1 VIGRLARP
9 AALAVVAVGVFCSNA
24 SAAVPNTWRALGP
37 SAAQVLALAASPDSP
52 GTLYGATEDGVWKS
66 TSSGDSWAA
75 TGVGPTALA
84 QSMASDPG
92 NGDRVVAAATSCK
105 VWVSSNGAST
115 WGQAATAFAGT
126 GSCTPH
132 LSWTSAGLFA
142 LARGTLYQSADGG
155 LHWSSVGSPPGGT
168 DATAL
173 VVLPTAPATV
183 YVPTELG
190 TVQRSADGGGS
201 WASRSSGLPTSAPGD
216 PPPAVTR
223 LVADPADEETLY
235 AEVDGYGLFATS
247 DAGLSW
253 TAVDPPAGAT
263 TPLSF
268 PAALATTPTTLLA
281 AAGATLFR
289 SSDGGVSWEAATKSP
304 GGLGSGFATGLYADP
319 GDPAAVYLSGFG
331 VYRSLDAGET
341 FAYAGSGLAKATAHA
356 IEPVPGAP
364 GSYLVATEGVGI
376 QRTDD
381 DGESWE
387 VRNEGV
393 IGQTL
398 QLAADP
404 SHSDT
409 FFMEGAGHLWKTS
422 DGGAHWATSDAGI
435 PYGASAIGV
444 DPNTPSKVYT
454 AQLATVYRSTDGGA
468 TWPSSSALPAPGGT
482 VRRLVVDPTNSN
494 RIYAG
499 TNMAFYRSSDGGVT
513 WTLLHTDYVYDV
525 DVAIDGDVFV
535 SVDPHVLRFTPTGTT
550 PVVVPTG
557 LDEIAQTVKT
567 DPRDAETVYAGTV
580 HGLYETVDSGGR
592 WAKLTTAGLDSEF
605 VTGIT
610 SVSAG
615 HLMVSCARGTAA
627 IDLEGPSAGS
637 VSADEITQMSARLSG
652 SATPAGFS
660 ASAFYEYGPTA
671 SYGSTTAA
679 TALGSGVDPVP
690 LTASLASLS
699 PGTTYHYRLVVQSG
713 GGVAVTDDATFSTP
727 PLPPTASTVSS
738 TVLSVSSA
746 RVNGFVNPRG
756 TLSSYWFEYGP
767 TASYGSATPSTS
779 AGSGSSSVAASAEI
793 AELESETTYHF
804 RLVAENA
811 GGTAYG
817 ADKTFTMPPS
827 VPTVTTNA
835 PLSVSQ
841 TGALLYGHLNP
852 NGQAA
857 SYWFEYGPTVGYG
870 LETPVSSYPA
880 TLLEAGVTREISGL
894 TPASGYH
901 YRLVA
906 ESAGGTS
913 YGQDQEFT
921 TAGLPPSVDSVSV
934 PALRSGRLS
943 SGAIPLSLSW
953 AATPGTAA
961 ICSYEVERG
970 TEAVAPIP
978 MATVA
983 ASPLLMSAKPARGL
997 YYRVRAHGC
1006 DDTVSADTDSAPVGL
1021 RLIQE
1026 SASAVQRESGWTRV
1040 SAGDASGGYVL
1051 RTSTPDARVTFHF
1064 TGRAFAYVAPK
1075 GQQYGAVSVRLDG
1088 AAATSVSL
1096 YRSSRL
1102 AQVAVYVV
1110 NFSTAGDHNV
1120 VLRAKAMG
1128 DRRRVDVDA
1137 FVVIG

>member
-1 VIGRLARP
+1 VTGRLARP
-9 AALAVVAVGVFCSNA
+9 AVLAAVALGVFCSGA
-24 SAAVPNTWRALGP
+24 SAAAPNTWRALGP

-66 TSSGDSWAA
+66 TNSGDSWAP
-75 TGVGPTALA
+75 TGAGPTALA
-84 QSMASDPG
+84 QSMAADPG

-105 VWVSSNGAST
+105 VWASSNGGST
-115 WGQAATAFAGT
+115 WGQAVTAFAGA

-142 LARGTLYQSADGG
+142 LARGTLYQSNDGG
-155 LHWSSVGSPPGGT
+155 LHWSSVGSPPGGS

-173 VVLPTAPATV
+173 LVLPTAPATI

-190 TVQRSADGGGS
+190 TVQRSANGGTS
-201 WASRSSGLPTSAPGD
+201 WADRSSGLPTSPPGD

-223 LVADPADEETLY
+223 LVADPADEDTLF
-235 AEVDGYGLFATS
+235 AEVDNYGLFATT

-253 TAVDPPAGAT
+253 AAIDPPAEAT
-263 TPLSF
+263 TPLTF
-268 PAALATTPTTLLA
+268 PAALATTPTTILA

-289 SSDGGVSWEAATKSP
+289 SSDGGTTWVSATKSP
-304 GGLGSGFATGLYADP
+304 GGLGSGFATGLFADP
-319 GDPAAVYLSGFG
+319 GDPSAVYLSGFG
-331 VYRSLDAGET
+331 VYRSVDAGET
-341 FAYAGSGLAKATAHA
+341 FEYAGSGLAKATVHA
-356 IEPVPGAP
+356 IEPVPGSL

-387 VRNEGV
+387 VRNDGV

-404 SHSDT
+404 SDSDT

-468 TWPSSSALPAPGGT
+468 SWPSSSALPAPGGT
-482 VRRLVVDPTNSN
+482 VRRLVVDPTNSD
-494 RIYAG
+494 RVYAG
-499 TNMAFYRSSDGGVT
+499 TNAAFYRSSDGGVT
-513 WTLLHTDYVYDV
+513 WTRLHTDYVYDV

-535 SVDPHVLRFTPTGTT
+535 SVDPHILRFTPTGTT

-557 LDEIAQTVKT
+557 LDEIAQTVRP
-567 DPRDAETVYAGTV
+567 DPRHAETVYAGTV
-580 HGLYETVDSGGR
+580 HGLYETVDGGGR

-610 SVSAG
+610 SVADG

-627 IDLEGPSAGS
+627 IDLAGPSAGS
-637 VSADEITQMSARLSG
+637 ASADQITQTSARLSG

-660 ASAFYEYGPTA
+660 ASAFFEYGTTA
-671 SYGSTTAA
+671 AYGSTTAP

-690 LTASLASLS
+690 LSTSVASLS
-699 PGTTYHYRLVVQSG
+699 PGATYHYRLVVQSG
-713 GGVAVTDDATFSTP
+713 GGVAVSDDATFSTP

-738 TVLSVSSA
+738 TVLSVSSV
-746 RVNGFVNPRG
+746 RVTGFVNPRG

-767 TASYGSATPSTS
+767 TASYGSASPSTS
-779 AGSGSSSVAASAEI
+779 AGAGNNSVTASAEI
-793 AELESETTYHF
+793 AELAPETTYHF

-827 VPTVTTNA
+827 VPSVTTNA
-835 PLSVSQ
+835 PLSVSP

-857 SYWFEYGPTVGYG
+857 SYWFEYGPTDAYG
-870 LETPVSSYPA
+870 QATPESAYPA
-880 TLLEAGVTREISGL
+880 SLFESGVTREISGL
-894 TPASGYH
+894 AAASSYH

-913 YGQDQEFT
+913 YGQDQQFT
-921 TAGLPPSVDSVSV
+921 TASLPPSVDSVSV
-934 PALRSGRLS
+934 PVLRSGRLS
-943 SGAIPLSLSW
+943 GGAVPLALSW

-961 ICSYEVERG
+961 ICSYDVERG
-970 TEAVAPIP
+970 TETAGPVSLGSAQG
-978 MATVA
+978 
-983 ASPLLMSAKPARGL
+983 SPLRTSAKPARGL

-1006 DDTVSADTDSAPVGL
+1006 DDTVSADSESAPVSL
-1021 RLIQE
+1021 RLLQE
-1026 SASAVQRESGWTRV
+1026 SSPAVQRSGGWTRV
-1040 SAGDASGGYVL
+1040 SVGDASGGYVL
-1051 RTSTPDARVTFHF
+1051 RTSTPDARLTFHF
-1064 TGRAFAYVAPK
+1064 TGRAFAFVGPK
-1075 GQQYGAVSVRLDG
+1075 GKQYGAVSVRVDG

-1102 AQVAVYVV
+1102 AQAAVYVV

-1120 VLRAKAMG
+1120 VLRSKAMG
-1128 DRRRVDVDA
+1128 QRRRVDVDA
-1137 FVVIG
+1137 FAVIG